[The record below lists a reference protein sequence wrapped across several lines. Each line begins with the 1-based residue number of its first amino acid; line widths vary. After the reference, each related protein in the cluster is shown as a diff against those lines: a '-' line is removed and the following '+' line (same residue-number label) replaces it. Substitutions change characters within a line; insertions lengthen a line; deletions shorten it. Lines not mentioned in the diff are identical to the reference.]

1 MRLGMKSVLLALL
14 LTVMGVLFP
23 AKAQNQ
29 DNSDRATTIKNQ
41 LKQFAAVAGKLTFAV
56 PLLQFTGCQ

>member
-41 LKQFAAVAGKLTFAV
+41 LKQLGMAFGL
-56 PLLQFTGCQ
+56 